1 MFFCLHVQDVKACLT
16 QNYNEWVEF
25 FVEVRDC
32 ECIGFHNVCRVWFS
46 DEFHSLP
53 VMYEAHVST
62 VSYKE
67 LILVIL
73 KQETGIIIFK
83 DHCLSLFI
91 IRLDTFT
98 NLINLESSDKISFT
112 FTRLVI

>member
-1 MFFCLHVQDVKACLT
+1 MFFCLHIQDVETCLT

-25 FVEVRDC
+25 FVEVRNC
-32 ECIGFHNVCRVWFS
+32 ECVGFHNVSRVWFS

-73 KQETGIIIFK
+73 NKEPGLSFSKIIASVY
-83 DHCLSLFI
+83 SL
-91 IRLDTFT
+91 
-98 NLINLESSDKISFT
+98 
-112 FTRLVI
+112 